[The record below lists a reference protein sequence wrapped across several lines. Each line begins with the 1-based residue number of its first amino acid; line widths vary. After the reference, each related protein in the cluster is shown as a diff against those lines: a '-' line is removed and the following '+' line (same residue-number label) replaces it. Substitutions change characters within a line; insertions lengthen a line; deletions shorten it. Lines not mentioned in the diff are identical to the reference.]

1 MDNPLMG
8 DSLTQKTELH
18 ICEVRIREVDAN
30 TFLYRERGVM
40 VTHLP
45 WEQESRFKS
54 DAFYH
59 TGIKWCR
66 WYTKTEKDCTRHE
79 FDSHYLHYRP
89 DYLR

>member
-45 WEQESRFKS
+45 WEKESRFKS

-59 TGIKWCR
+59 FIL
-66 WYTKTEKDCTRHE
+66 TR
-79 FDSHYLHYRP
+79 Y
-89 DYLR
+89 